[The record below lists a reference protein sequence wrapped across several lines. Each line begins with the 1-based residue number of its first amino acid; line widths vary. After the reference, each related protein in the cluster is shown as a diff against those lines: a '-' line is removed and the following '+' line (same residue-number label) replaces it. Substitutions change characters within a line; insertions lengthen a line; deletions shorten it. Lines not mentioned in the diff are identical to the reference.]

1 MRAFTAA
8 LMVSVLFLPVP
19 AFAWGQ
25 KGHSIVN
32 EVAIDLAASKLPPFM
47 NAGREHLIFNGFEP
61 DRWRIEGRSP
71 MNIAQELDHQID
83 EEQWGAFS
91 TLPADRYAFIK
102 QLSERHIDLKIG
114 YLPYAII
121 ENYGRL
127 VNAFR
132 YLRDPRN
139 AKDQA
144 SLSANAVYV
153 AGVLGHYVADGCQ
166 PMHVSIHFN
175 GWTDGVANPKNFTTD
190 RKLHSRYET
199 LYVNAALDTARVRSH
214 ARAPE
219 RLPNVWGSMQQYLSQ
234 TFSELEPVYELEKT
248 GEFNPDK
255 PSTKSTELI
264 ASQLARASTLL
275 GDLWYTAWM
284 ESAEPVRPPNGN

>member
-1 MRAFTAA
+1 MLCGLT
-8 LMVSVLFLPVP
+8 
-19 AFAWGQ
+19 
-25 KGHSIVN
+25 
-32 EVAIDLAASKLPPFM
+32 
-47 NAGREHLIFNGFEP
+47 
-61 DRWRIEGRSP
+61 
-71 MNIAQELDHQID
+71 
-83 EEQWGAFS
+83 
-91 TLPADRYAFIK
+91 
-102 QLSERHIDLKIG
+102 ERHIDLRVG

-132 YLRDPRN
+132 YFRDSRN

-175 GWTDGVANPKNFTTD
+175 GWTDGVPNPKNFTTD
-190 RKLHSRYET
+190 RKLHGRYET
-199 LYVNAALDTARVRSH
+199 LYVNVALDTARVRSH

-219 RLPNVWGSMQQYLSQ
+219 RLPNVWGSIQQYLSQ
-234 TFSELEPVYELEKT
+234 TFSELEPVYQMEKT

-255 PSTKSTELI
+255 PSTKSTEWI

-284 ESAEPVRPPNGN
+284 ECAEPVRTPNGN